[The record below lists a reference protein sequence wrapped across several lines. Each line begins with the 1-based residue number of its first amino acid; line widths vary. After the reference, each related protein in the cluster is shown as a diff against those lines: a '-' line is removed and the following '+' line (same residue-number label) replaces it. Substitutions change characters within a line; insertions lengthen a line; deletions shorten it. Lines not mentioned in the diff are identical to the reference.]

1 MTEVLPGG
9 TSPRTEVL
17 ALLLEPLGV
26 DAMAGQA
33 ALRRLAERVD
43 AVARAY
49 GCAVLPAYGSTLP
62 WVSDAVSAC
71 VEEHELAEVAAD
83 PEQGGLLRELA
94 RAEGVRSH
102 LRAFEGVPVDAL
114 RADLVAVATAERLL
128 PPALEPYRRAER
140 DWPAEIWRSLVD
152 GAGGGGRGEGG
163 GEDGGVV
170 DIDGTLAALHR
181 PRVTRQAA
189 AAREFVLRHSVS
201 AAQDLRNRDLASRLE
216 KVRDFVTARDT
227 YEAFLAARPG
237 WWRWLGPDARS
248 GFRSDRRDALVWA
261 LTARDTGAVSG
272 SALELLATD
281 EARGALTHAPGPTSA
296 ASPAWAPTSAS
307 ASAQGV
313 HATASLAPPPATSA
327 AARLVSG
334 LVAAGS
340 RHDVGRLR
348 ALESWYAKNIALFDR
363 VAAAMDLRD
372 SEPGLREALDP
383 LVGELALPPGAVDT
397 SRSHYRAVQAALRA
411 EVEDRLRCTGPTA
424 HSEHA
429 VESEELAE
437 VIGRVGTLER
447 ALREAMRPLPAVRGR
462 LLVAV
467 AGRTKSGKTTLRKA
481 LTRDADR
488 SGIGR
493 GAHRT
498 TRETSA
504 FDVGPVTYLDTP
516 GFAAKD
522 DDFDAQHA
530 RAACDRADAVLWNYA
545 ETMRDEEA
553 AEFRRLLLSGKPLL
567 TVVNV
572 KGKVDEPARL
582 KLFADSPDRE
592 FRSAPEHASRIEQV
606 AREAGAV
613 PPVVLAVHSGA
624 AHESLSARDRALGD
638 RVLRASRL
646 PELEEALSRLLAER
660 SIPLRAVRLAEEVRR
675 PLASFDDRAAR
686 ELPPIGRA
694 LDALERSLP
703 GERAALL
710 EAFRTAGRDAR
721 ERLEAERQQARE
733 RLPETVKGLGG
744 EDHVQRCED
753 FFAGLGWDALIPALE
768 HELTQRARERGRALR
783 LSASAAAPQDN
794 EHPDVEPP
802 PDAKYATA
810 AAKGAATALL
820 GSLSSVKE
828 VSKGL
833 GKALS
838 KKAAASAGATA
849 SAGAAA
855 GGATAGA
862 TGVAP
867 AVLAATLA
875 AEALAG
881 AAKAVSSEVDR
892 ARQAKEEWARTAT
905 EVAETWLDGLFD
917 WFDAQSARV
926 VEEAAAQV
934 ESQIA
939 AQTSDIGVTRAR
951 LERLVR
957 LRSSVRS
964 ALDTIDLTLAR
975 RLLALA
981 GGDPAAVR
989 RARRTPGVE
998 LRVWAEPSRVP
1009 DVRAHLHKHLVDVL
1023 TERIE
1028 VCPDPRSGE
1037 DDGTA
1042 DDD

>member
-1 MTEVLPGG
+1 MTEVPGG

-33 ALRRLAERVD
+33 ALRRLAENVD
-43 AVARAY
+43 VVARAY
-49 GCAVLPAYGSTLP
+49 GCAVLPAYGSTLS

-71 VEEHELAEVAAD
+71 VEEHELAGAAAG
-83 PEQGGLLRELA
+83 PEQVRMLRELA
-94 RAEGVRSH
+94 RSEGMQSN
-102 LRAFEGVPVDAL
+102 LRVFEGVPVDAL

-128 PPALEPYRRAER
+128 PAALEPYCRADR
-140 DWPAEIWRSLVD
+140 DWPEEIWRSIVD
-152 GAGGGGRGEGG
+152 VDSGIDGDSGGGGN
-163 GEDGGVV
+163 V
-170 DIDGTLAALHR
+170 DIDGTAAALNR

-201 AAQDLRNRDLASRLE
+201 AAQDLRNRELASRLE
-216 KVRDFVTARDT
+216 KVRDFVAAREA
-227 YEAFLAARPG
+227 YEAFLSARPG

-248 GFRSDRRDALVWA
+248 GFRSDRRDALIWA
-261 LTARDTGAVSG
+261 LTARDAGALSG

-281 EARGALTHAPGPTSA
+281 EARAALAHALGSTPTS
-296 ASPAWAPTSAS
+296 SPVSAS
-307 ASAQGV
+307 AA
-313 HATASLAPPPATSA
+313 HATPVASPPAPPPATSA

-340 RHDVGRLR
+340 RHDVGRLS
-348 ALESWYAKNIALFDR
+348 ALESWYARNIALFDR
-363 VAAAMDLRD
+363 VAAAMDLRE

-397 SRSHYRAVQAALRA
+397 SRSDYRAVQAVLRA
-411 EVEDRLRCTGPTA
+411 DVEDQLRRTRRTR

-429 VESEELAE
+429 VESEELSK
-437 VIGRVGTLER
+437 VISRVGTLER

-530 RAACDRADAVLWNYA
+530 RAACDRADAVVWNYA

-582 KLFADSPDRE
+582 RLFADSPERE
-592 FRSAPEHASRIEQV
+592 FRPAPEHAARIEQV
-606 AREAGAV
+606 ARAAGVV

-624 AHESLSARDRALGD
+624 AHESLSTEDRELGD
-638 RVLRASRL
+638 RALRASRL
-646 PELEEALSRLLAER
+646 PELERALTRLLAER

-675 PLASFDDRAAR
+675 PLAAFDDRAAQEFPR
-686 ELPPIGRA
+686 IGRA
-694 LDALERSLP
+694 LDALEHSLP
-703 GERAALL
+703 SERAALL

-721 ERLEAERQQARE
+721 ERLEAERHQARE
-733 RLPETVKGLGG
+733 RLPETAQGLGG
-744 EDHVQRCED
+744 EDHVQRCAD
-753 FFAGLGWDALIPALE
+753 FFVGLGWDGLVPALE
-768 HELTQRARERGRALR
+768 HELAQRAREQGRALR
-783 LSASAAAPQDN
+783 LSASAAEPQDD
-794 EHPDVEPP
+794 EHPRVEPP
-802 PDAKYATA
+802 PHAKYVTA

-820 GSLSSVKE
+820 GSLSVKGIPE
-828 VSKGL
+828 GL
-833 GKALS
+833 GKAFS

-849 SAGAAA
+849 GAAGAP
-855 GGATAGA
+855 
-862 TGVAP
+862 VI
-867 AVLAATLA
+867 LAAFA

-881 AAKAVSSEVDR
+881 AAKAVSGEVGR
-892 ARQAKEEWARTAT
+892 ARQAKEEWVRTAT

-917 WFDAQSARV
+917 WFDAQLARV
-926 VEEAAAQV
+926 VEDASAQV

-939 AQTSDIGVTRAR
+939 AQTAAIGSTRER
-951 LERLVR
+951 LERLGR
-957 LRSSVRS
+957 LGSSVRS

-975 RLLALA
+975 RLLALS

-998 LRVWAEPSRVP
+998 LRVWVEASHVP
-1009 DVRAHLHKHLVDVL
+1009 DVRAHLREHLVDVL

-1028 VCPDPRSGE
+1028 VSPDSRSGE
-1037 DDGTA
+1037 GDGTA
-1042 DDD
+1042 DGD